1 MKTCRWMMVALM
13 GCACIL
19 TGCKDSKKDDS
30 PPPPPANGPGGNG
43 DTQPD
48 PSANEQFASVI
59 PSGLRLRERFTIVG
73 RGTTYVL
80 ECSPIAG
87 AVSYTFT
94 TSFGATEAA
103 DSNSIGILRAGADEP
118 FTFSVYATNA
128 EGINTRTASRAVNN

>member
-1 MKTCRWMMVALM
+1 MS
-13 GCACIL
+13 
-19 TGCKDSKKDDS
+19 D
-30 PPPPPANGPGGNG
+30 
-43 DTQPD
+43 
-48 PSANEQFASVI
+48 
-59 PSGLRLRERFTIVG
+59 RFTIAG

-94 TSFGATEAA
+94 TSFGATEVS
-103 DSNSIGILRAGADEP
+103 DSNSISILRAGADAP